1 VPIRFPPVDRRL
13 DTERDPI
20 QGGDM
25 KRTTGVTVGLVL
37 AGLLGLGDAIGI
49 VTGGG
54 EGPPFP
60 VLVAGA
66 VFGAITII
74 GVVLGWRGSR
84 AGIVAVIVTRL
95 LSALSAVPAF
105 FVDDV
110 PAGAVGVA
118 AFGIGV
124 TLLAVAL
131 LAPALRQR
139 VAAGVA

>member
-1 VPIRFPPVDRRL
+1 
-13 DTERDPI
+13 
-20 QGGDM
+20 M
-25 KRTTGVTVGLVL
+25 KRTTAVTAGLVL

-60 VLVAGA
+60 VVVAGA
-66 VFGAITII
+66 VFGVITVI

-84 AGIVAVIVTRL
+84 TGIAAVIVTRL
-95 LSALSAVPAF
+95 LSALTAVPAF

-118 AFGIGV
+118 ALGIGV

-131 LAPALRQR
+131 LAPALRR
-139 VAAGVA
+139 RIPAEVA

>member
-1 VPIRFPPVDRRL
+1 MR
-13 DTERDPI
+13 
-20 QGGDM
+20 
-25 KRTTGVTVGLVL
+25 RTTGTTVGLVL

-66 VFGAITII
+66 VFGVITLI
-74 GVVLGWRGSR
+74 GVALGWRGSR
-84 AGIVAVIVTRL
+84 TGIVAVIVTRL
-95 LSALSAVPAF
+95 LSALTAVPAF

-118 AFGIGV
+118 GFGIGV

-139 VAAGVA
+139 DRADVPAGVA

>member
-13 DTERDPI
+13 DTERDSI
-20 QGGDM
+20 QGGNM
-25 KRTTGVTVGLVL
+25 KRSTGVTVGLVL

-66 VFGAITII
+66 VFGVITII

-118 AFGIGV
+118 AFGISV